1 MEFSLTSE
9 KNLKGSLGSST
20 LCFLTCPTESDTC
33 VSKRACRGPPEET
46 VGLLVSGVDSGEA
59 AQCSLHF
66 RGAVVVVL
74 PLSCVE
80 LFCDPMDCSTPGFS
94 VLHYLPEFA
103 ETRVHGVGDAV
114 QPSYLLS
121 SLSCLALTLSQHQ
134 GLFQ

>member
-1 MEFSLTSE
+1 MTFKVLLHTYTLDWIP
-9 KNLKGSLGSST
+9 NSS
-20 LCFLTCPTESDTC
+20 
-33 VSKRACRGPPEET
+33 
-46 VGLLVSGVDSGEA
+46 
-59 AQCSLHF
+59 
-66 RGAVVVVL
+66 AVVVQPCRTL
-74 PLSCVE
+74 D
-80 LFCDPMDCSTPGFS
+80 DPMYCSTPGFS